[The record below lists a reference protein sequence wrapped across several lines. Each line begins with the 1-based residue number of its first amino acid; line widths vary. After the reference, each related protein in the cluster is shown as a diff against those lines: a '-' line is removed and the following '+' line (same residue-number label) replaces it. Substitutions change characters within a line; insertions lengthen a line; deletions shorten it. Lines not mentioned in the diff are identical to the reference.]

1 MTRILAYIFF
11 LQLTSLCLS
20 AQYREYFFTH
30 YGKREG
36 LASNEASSIVQ
47 DEKGFLW
54 IGTLN
59 GLQRFDGTRFLTF
72 RNKDGSSNNLPS
84 SYIVDLHFDLQKR
97 LWVVFGS
104 GKLGIFDRQKF
115 RFTEVP
121 VDTADPN
128 VLMRRKQI
136 IEDATGN
143 IYLVVPRFI
152 FFYNAVAGKFV
163 SAKDRIKIP
172 PGWKLTGMM
181 PDPTSKKFW
190 IIADSGLAV
199 FNSATGKLSYHG
211 NNEENEPAIGL
222 TQHIRYLNRILV
234 EPNGRIW
241 LKANP
246 PPYRDFT
253 IYTVNVNQAS
263 VVSHQLKDQVS
274 GFHDCWG
281 FFITKSGTIWLRGY
295 RVLAEYIERDG
306 KFKVIDNHIVN
317 DWGIQFDVTNNL
329 FEDREQNIWIATYS
343 SGIYRYNPTTEF
355 FKAVRYAEGTDKPIS
370 SFAWLHNGNLLVS
383 VADDKLYRYDSQLNN
398 IPVNIPGL
406 TKGLSVYSMH
416 HSRDGRYILIA
427 GNEGLFTYD
436 QVENKTTKPDQTPF
450 NNGAV
455 NNVFEDNHGNF
466 WVVATGNGLY
476 KLTANNNKP
485 SAWSLVKTSGF
496 PAMDITGNFTDYL
509 GNLWVSTL
517 GSGLYKIDPLNNKV
531 LKQVG
536 QDMIRCM
543 TAINDSSLL
552 VSAAGLMVYDI
563 PKDTLQPLGFGGEL
577 LANVISIQKDR
588 SGRIWAGLSDGLCR
602 LDLQKKSI
610 LYFDRNDGM
619 VNDGFSID
627 VSAAL
632 PDGRMAFATPY
643 SFVVFDPQQ
652 IEKRKEVTVPLYTG
666 FSIANRPLSVDSLL
680 REKMIELDR
689 ENNSI
694 VIRYSGMSFRK
705 DYKVFYMLEGI
716 DKEWKEANNL
726 NEAVYNYLPA
736 GAYTFRLK
744 TEDDKGLVAEAN
756 PLKIKVHPA
765 FWLTWWFYSI
775 VLLVLAFVFYWVDRT
790 KQEKRKALQLMRSQI
805 AGDLHHEI
813 NVTLNN
819 IYMLSEMA
827 RIKADNN
834 APLSKEYI
842 GQIHDK
848 SRTMITAMDD
858 ILWSIKPENDNMEK
872 FFQRIRELAGALAS
886 GYDADIAVTIA
897 PKVRSLNLDVK
908 HRLLFFLLF
917 KDALQ
922 VVVAFGQGRKT
933 DIDIDMMKGEL
944 LFRLRDDTARIDSK
958 DEKIMTTIKTM
969 QERVDQ
975 LDGELNIEPRDE
987 GVTVL
992 FRSPVHL

>member
-1 MTRILAYIFF
+1 VKRILAYLLL
-11 LQLTSLCLS
+11 LQLACLSVS

-72 RNKDGSSNNLPS
+72 RKSGGSNMPS
-84 SYIVDLHFDLQKR
+84 SYIVDLHFDKQKR
-97 LWVVFGS
+97 LWVVFGG

-115 RFTEVP
+115 RFAEVH
-121 VDTADPN
+121 VDTSDPN
-128 VLMRRKQI
+128 VLRRRKQV
-136 IEDATGN
+136 IEDASGN

-152 FFYNAVAGKFV
+152 FFYNETAGKFV

-172 PGWKLTGMM
+172 PGWKLSGMM
-181 PDPTSKKFW
+181 PDSTSKKFW

-199 FNSATGKLSYHG
+199 FNSVTGKLSYPG
-211 NNEENEPAIGL
+211 NNEENEPAIRL

-241 LKANP
+241 LKSNP

-253 IYTVNVNQAS
+253 IHTVNVNQGS
-263 VVSHQLKDQVS
+263 VVNHQLKDQIS
-274 GFHDCWG
+274 GFNDCWG
-281 FFITKSGTIWLRGY
+281 FFLSKSGTIWLRGY

-306 KFKVIDNHIVN
+306 KFKAINNNIVN

-355 FKAVRYAEGTDKPIS
+355 FKAVKYAEGTDKAIS
-370 SFAWLHNGNLLVS
+370 SFAFLQDGNLLVG
-383 VADDKLYRYDSQLNN
+383 VADDKLYRYDAQLNN
-398 IPVNIPGL
+398 VPVNIPGL
-406 TKGLSVYSMH
+406 SKGLSVYSMH
-416 HSRDGRYILIA
+416 HSKDKRHVLIA
-427 GNEGLFTYD
+427 GNDGLYIYD
-436 QVENKTTKPDQTPF
+436 QIENKTTKPDHPGF
-450 NNGAV
+450 NNLAV
-455 NNVFEDNHGNF
+455 NSVFEDAHGNF
-466 WVVATGNGLY
+466 WANVPGKGLY
-476 KLTANNNKP
+476 KLILDNNSRTA
-485 SAWSLVKTSGF
+485 WTVVKIPDF
-496 PAMDITGNFTDYL
+496 PADDITGNFTDHDR
-509 GNLWVSTL
+509 NLWVSTM
-517 GSGLYKIDPLNNKV
+517 GNGLFKIDPLNNKI
-531 LKQVG
+531 LKRVK
-536 QDMIRCM
+536 QDIIRCI
-543 TAINDSSLL
+543 TALNDSSLL
-552 VSAAGLMVYDI
+552 ISATGLLIYDVVR
-563 PKDTLQPLGFGGEL
+563 DTMQPLGFGGEL
-577 LANVISIQKDR
+577 LANVISMQQDR

-619 VNDGFSID
+619 VNDGFSIG
-627 VSAAL
+627 VSSAL
-632 PDGRMAFATPY
+632 PNGRMAFATPY

-666 FSIANRPLSVDSLL
+666 FSVANRPLSVDSLL
-680 REKMIELDR
+680 HEKVISLDR

-694 VIRYSGMSFRK
+694 VIQYSGMSFRK
-705 DYKVFYMLEGI
+705 DYKLSYMMEGI
-716 DKEWKEANNL
+716 DKEWRDANNL

-736 GAYTFRLK
+736 GSYTFRLK
-744 TEDDKGLVAEAN
+744 TEDDKGVVAEAI

-765 FWLTWWFYSI
+765 FWLTWWFYGI
-775 VLLVLAFVFYWVDRT
+775 VALVVAFIFYWLDRT
-790 KQEKRKALQLMRSQI
+790 KQEKRRALQHMRSQI

-858 ILWSIKPENDNMEK
+858 ILWSINPENDNMEK
-872 FFQRIRELAGALAS
+872 FFQRIRELTGALSS
-886 GYDADIAVTIA
+886 GFDADISVSIPA
-897 PKVRSLNLDVK
+897 KVRSLNLDVK

-922 VVVAFGQGRKT
+922 VVVALGQGRKT
-933 DIDIDMMKGEL
+933 DIDIDMMKGDL
-944 LFRLRDDTARIDSK
+944 LFRLQDGTAQIDQE
-958 DEKIMTTIKTM
+958 DEKITAIIKTM

-975 LDGELNIEPRDE
+975 LEGELNIQQLDK
-987 GVTVL
+987 GVTVV
-992 FRSPVHL
+992 FRSPVKL